1 MWRVRPRI
9 AVCGHIHD
17 GRGAETIRWNLGGS
31 EAALFA
37 EEETTRWQDPGAGE
51 GNKKMSLVDLTSRQ
65 SGKGLDND
73 GSRRIQSL
81 EGDERMSDG
90 RVVSDRVGR
99 RETCVVNAAIMKSK
113 YPHVGGKRYN
123 KPIVVDI
130 DLPIIE

>member
-1 MWRVRPRI
+1 
-9 AVCGHIHD
+9 
-17 GRGAETIRWNLGGS
+17 
-31 EAALFA
+31 
-37 EEETTRWQDPGAGE
+37 
-51 GNKKMSLVDLTSRQ
+51 MSLVDLTSRQ
-65 SGKGLDND
+65 SVKGLDND

-123 KPIVVDI
+123 KPIIVDI